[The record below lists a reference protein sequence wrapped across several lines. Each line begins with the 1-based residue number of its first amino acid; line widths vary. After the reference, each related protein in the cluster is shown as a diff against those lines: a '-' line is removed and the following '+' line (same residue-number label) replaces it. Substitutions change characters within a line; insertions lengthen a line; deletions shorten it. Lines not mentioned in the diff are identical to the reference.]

1 MHDYSERRSF
11 SEPITAVVHTAS
23 PPRRVRW
30 GVIGPL
36 CVGAV
41 GVMLAAAT
49 LALFLIWKG
58 SVTVQISQL
67 RAQLAT
73 AQSSEAGA
81 SSGLSGLTSRLNGV
95 SRDVTALQSQFGG
108 YTYVCSQDLTGPN
121 GPAVFV
127 FPCQQK
133 G

>member
-1 MHDYSERRSF
+1 MHDYQYNSQ
-11 SEPITAVVHTAS
+11 PVTAVVHTAP

-30 GVIGPL
+30 GVLGPL
-36 CVGAV
+36 LVGAM
-41 GVMLAAAT
+41 GVLLAAAT
-49 LALFLIWKG
+49 LALLLVWKG

-67 RAQLAT
+67 RAQLVT
-73 AQSSEAGA
+73 AQATEAGNGA
-81 SSGLSGLTSRLNGV
+81 GLSGMTRRLDGMNR
-95 SRDVTALQSQFGG
+95 SVTALESLVGG

>member
-1 MHDYSERRSF
+1 MHDYSEHHPF
-11 SEPITAVVHTAS
+11 SEPVTAVVHTVP

-36 CVGAV
+36 FVGAA

-49 LALFLIWKG
+49 LALFLVWRG
-58 SVTVQISQL
+58 SVTGQISQL
-67 RAQLAT
+67 RAELAT
-73 AQSSEAGA
+73 AQSGEA
-81 SSGLSGLTSRLNGV
+81 GLSGLTSRLNGV
-95 SRDVTALQSQFGG
+95 SRDVTALQSQFGS
-108 YTYVCSQDLTGPN
+108 YAYVCSQDLTGPN

-127 FPCQQK
+127 FPCEQK

>member
-1 MHDYSERRSF
+1 MHDYSQ
-11 SEPITAVVHTAS
+11 PVTAVIHHA
-23 PPRRVRW
+23 PPLRRVRW

-36 CVGAV
+36 LVGAV

-73 AQSSEAGA
+73 AQASEASNGA
-81 SSGLSGLTSRLNGV
+81 GLSGLTRRLDGMN
-95 SRDVTALQSQFGG
+95 RDVTALESLVGG